1 MEIELSDQKEGFS
14 SFEMGVL
21 ASLHAIKTA
30 LQASPGFNNDV
41 LVSMIRHILNNPSS
55 QVNKEQF
62 EAPLLAL
69 FHDHVIDENGN
80 VKTVPV
86 SRN

>member
-1 MEIELSDQKEGFS
+1 MADQQNGFETLN
-14 SFEMGVL
+14 SFEMGVI

-41 LVSMIRHILNNPSS
+41 LVALIRHMLNNPSS
-55 QVNKEQF
+55 QVNREQF

-69 FHDHVIDENGN
+69 LHDHVIDEKGN

-86 SRN
+86 SRT